1 MNRNEPFAAFC
12 NRLAAHVNV
21 KIPDG
26 DYTLPEEYNTKAT
39 NLLNNLKQKK
49 KGFPYYP
56 ITFIQSRF
64 DNLDEVKETLTAK
77 TTDGEI
83 PNWIPTYF
91 AYNLYSTFE
100 YDDDGNLKPD
110 GLCGY
115 NNLPESL
122 QNIIKVVS
130 VYFMLQI

>member
-56 ITFIQSRF
+56 ITFIQNRF
-64 DNLDEVKETLTAK
+64 DNLDEVKETLMEK

-100 YDDDGNLKPD
+100 YDDDGNLKPE